1 MNVVI
6 QCQLDSTPTGWS
18 SRVAELDE
26 KGRVV
31 AIVAGLTRELS
42 HKPTSRMNLG
52 CMWREDTGEQVFW
65 DTGSPCDPNVP
76 VWWITHRT
84 GGVYR
89 IEKGTRKDVQA
100 LCTAD
105 NAHDAHGT
113 TEILSGPLSRREAI
127 EEFARLN

>member
-31 AIVAGLTRELS
+31 AIVAVLTRELG
-42 HKPTSRMNLG
+42 HKATSRMNLG
-52 CMWREDTGEQVFW
+52 CMWREDNGEQLFW

-84 GGVYR
+84 EVYR

-105 NAHDAHGT
+105 NAHGT